1 MLSVLAT
8 APARLLLEKKIV
20 LKEKVVLEEKVVRLS
35 PDRRVLLWWWL

>member
-1 MLSVLAT
+1 MLAT